1 MSKETL
7 QQDVTVYDISQ
18 DEFVPVSETHYTVKI
33 RKFLTPNT
41 STSLFDE
48 IMRLDHSVAKLEAS
62 MIRLEQ
68 TIAKSVD
75 SSRAVHSGRRVA

>member
-1 MSKETL
+1 MTFLKMNLSPFQKHIT
-7 QQDVTVYDISQ
+7 
-18 DEFVPVSETHYTVKI
+18 PMKI

-48 IMRLDHSVAKLEAS
+48 IVRLDRSVAKLEAS

-75 SSRAVHSGRRVA
+75 SSRAVHSGRQ

>member
-1 MSKETL
+1 M
-7 QQDVTVYDISQ
+7 
-18 DEFVPVSETHYTVKI
+18 KI

-48 IMRLDHSVAKLEAS
+48 IVRLDRSVAKLEAS

-75 SSRAVHSGRRVA
+75 SSRAVHSGRQIGARVCILEESKGFTPNATHRKKWKHGC